1 MSAETTDRK
10 TEELRG
16 VPLPELEVVVP
27 EVEYQTVPFTGE
39 AAKNKPVWRIHLE
52 LAQNPQNRIGLNLNG
67 EIVLGRDSE
76 DANAVDLTQFEASQF
91 GVSRQHLMLRPT
103 ASHVYA
109 SDMGST
115 NGTMRNGRSIGV
127 RTPYPLADGDTI
139 TLGKLRLVL
148 RIVERPHFQT
158 GVLEKKIDLADALTE
173 IAKSITSQLDL
184 EQVLN
189 QMVETAMTLTSAGET
204 SIWLVD
210 EQSGDLFLE
219 VQRGIE
225 DENVQRMRL
234 PINEDTLAGKVIK
247 TGQPLRV
254 WRQPGEDQI
263 KVKTNYLVEALAY
276 VPLTLGGVTFGVL
289 AATHR
294 DKGRRFDERDER
306 LLTAIADF
314 AAIAIQN
321 ARTYQATD
329 AALARR
335 FKELSALNELSRAVS
350 SSLDLDTVYEVLIDQ
365 LNSHWPVESVCLAL
379 LDEQGKKLHKYKR
392 STESVPRGTRP
403 FSLNEGI
410 IGFVAEN
417 NEVVMTNNPIEHE
430 AYNPFVDNL
439 NGDAPTSMAS
449 VPLHVQ
455 ENVVGV
461 LTLFNKADGPFTDS
475 DTVRLQTFANPV
487 ATAVENA
494 RLFRESERQRAAIQA
509 TAHTLSQPLLIIDE
523 SGGILVAN
531 DAANDL
537 LATHMAQLFE
547 AISSGIGQTK
557 ETKIGEKT
565 YLTTSEHLADVGTI
579 VVMQDITYVKQLEAD
594 REDFLHMLS
603 HDLKNPLTA
612 IVGWKSLLERTAEL
626 DSRGERYLRQ
636 IGVAVDRMLVM
647 IEQLLYTV
655 TDNESVSLMQ
665 KPFDF
670 VELVKRVESDVA
682 GAALHKVIGITS
694 EVTGELY
701 DIEADENRLYHM
713 MLNLVDNAIKYSPRE
728 TAVSIQVAYTPEQ
741 IMVRVLDEGPGIPED
756 DLGLLFQKYFRG
768 NDAKG
773 QPGSGLGLSAVK
785 VIAVA
790 HGGTISVENRPEG
803 GAQFT
808 VILPGSLRVS
818 EKTEA
823 VEI

>member
-1 MSAETTDRK
+1 MSTESTKRK
-10 TEELRG
+10 TEELEG
-16 VPLPELEVVVP
+16 VTLPNHEVVVP
-27 EVEYQTVPFTGE
+27 EVEYQQVPLKGE
-39 AAKNKPVWRIHLE
+39 AGEGKPVWRIHLE
-52 LAQNPQNRIGLNLNG
+52 LGQTPENRLGLDVNG
-67 EIVLGRDSE
+67 EIVLGRDSDE
-76 DANAVDLTQFEASQF
+76 DNAVDLKQFDASLL
-91 GVSRQHLMLRPT
+91 GVSRRHLMLRPT
-103 ASHVYA
+103 ASHLYA
-109 SDMGST
+109 TDLGST
-115 NGTMRNGRSIGV
+115 NGTQRNGRSIGV
-127 RTPYPLADGDTI
+127 RTPYPLVDGDTL
-139 TLGKLRLVL
+139 TLGKLRLIL

-158 GVLEKKIDLADALTE
+158 GVLETKIDLADALTK

-184 EQVLN
+184 DQVLN

-210 EQSGDLFLE
+210 EASGDLFLE
-219 VQRGIE
+219 AQRGME
-225 DENVQRMRL
+225 DEAIQRMRL
-234 PINEDTLAGKVIK
+234 PINEDTLAGKVIQ
-247 TGQPLRV
+247 TGEPLRV

-294 DKGRRFDERDER
+294 EAGKRFDKRDER

-314 AAIAIQN
+314 AAIAVQN

-329 AALARR
+329 AALASR

-350 SSLDLDTVYEVLIDQ
+350 SSLDLDTVYEVLIEQ
-365 LNSHWPVESVCLAL
+365 VNNHWPVESVCLSL
-379 LDEQGKKLHKYKR
+379 LDEQGQKLRKYKR
-392 STESVPRGTRP
+392 STESETRGSRP

-410 IGFVAEN
+410 IGQVAQHGN
-417 NEVVMTNNPIEHE
+417 VVMTNTPTAHE

-439 NGDAPTSMAS
+439 NGDSPESMAS

-455 ENVVGV
+455 KSVVGV
-461 LTLFNKADGPFTDS
+461 LTLFNKENGPFTDN
-475 DTVRLQTFANPV
+475 DVVRLQSFANPV

-523 SGGILVAN
+523 SGGVLVAN
-531 DAANDL
+531 EAANSL
-537 LATHMAQLFE
+537 LATNMAQLFE

-557 ETKIGEKT
+557 ETPIGEKT
-565 YLTTSEHLADVGTI
+565 FLTTAEHLNDVGTI
-579 VVMQDITYVKQLEAD
+579 VVMQDITYVKQLESD

-626 DSRGERYLRQ
+626 DSRGERYLKQ

-665 KPFDF
+665 KPFNF
-670 VELVKRVESDVA
+670 NKVVERVSSDVA
-682 GAALHKVIGITS
+682 GSALHKAIAVSYDI
-694 EVTGELY
+694 TGERY

-713 MLNLVDNAIKYSPRE
+713 LLNLVDNAIKYSPSE
-728 TAVSIQVAYTPEQ
+728 TAVSILVEYTPEQ
-741 IMVRVLDEGPGIPED
+741 ICIQVIDGGPGIPED
-756 DLGLLFQKYFRG
+756 DLSFLFEKYFRG
-768 NDAKG
+768 HDAKS
-773 QPGSGLGLSAVK
+773 QSGSGLGLSAVK

-790 HGGTISVENRPEG
+790 HGGSVNVSNRPEG
-803 GAQFT
+803 GAQFI
-808 VILPGSLRVS
+808 VALPGSLRVV
-818 EKTEA
+818 EETED
-823 VEI
+823 

>member
-1 MSAETTDRK
+1 MSIDTKNRK

-16 VPLPELEVVVP
+16 DALPELEVIVP
-27 EVEYQTVPFTGE
+27 EIEYQTVPFTGE
-39 AAKNKPVWRIHLE
+39 AAKNKPIWRVHLE
-52 LAQNPQNRIGLNLNG
+52 LAQDPQNRMGLDVNG

-76 DANAVDLTQFEASQF
+76 DDNAVDLKQFEASLL

-109 SDMGST
+109 TDMGST

-127 RTPYPLADGDTI
+127 RTPYPLTDGDTI
-139 TLGKLRLVL
+139 TLGKLRLVF
-148 RIVERPHFQT
+148 RIIERPHFQT

-184 EQVLN
+184 DQVLN

-210 EQSGDLFLE
+210 ENSGDLFLE
-219 VQRGIE
+219 AQRGIE
-225 DENVQRMRL
+225 DENIQRMRL

-247 TGQPLRV
+247 TGQSTRV

-294 DKGRRFDERDER
+294 DKGKRFDERDER

-350 SSLDLDTVYEVLIDQ
+350 SSLDLDTVYEVLTDQ
-365 LNSHWPVESVCLAL
+365 INNHWPVESISLSL
-379 LDEQGKKLHKYKR
+379 LDEQGKKLRKYKR
-392 STESVPRGTRP
+392 STKSASRGTRP

-417 NEVVMTNNPIEHE
+417 NEVVMTNSPADHE

-439 NGDAPTSMAS
+439 NGDAPSSIAS
-449 VPLHVQ
+449 VPLQVQ

-475 DTVRLQTFANPV
+475 DVDRLQSFANPV

-494 RLFRESERQRAAIQA
+494 RLFKESERQRAAIQA

-523 SGGILVAN
+523 AGDILVAN
-531 DAANDL
+531 DAANAL
-537 LATHMAQLFE
+537 LSTNMAQLFE

-557 ETKIGEKT
+557 ETKIGENT
-565 YLTTSEHLADVGTI
+565 FLTTAEHLADVGTI

-647 IEQLLYTV
+647 IEQLLFTV

-665 KPFDF
+665 KPFNF
-670 VELVKRVESDVA
+670 SELVERVEFDVA
-682 GAALHKVIGITS
+682 GAALHKVIQITC
-694 EVTGELY
+694 EITGERY

-728 TAVSIQVAYTPEQ
+728 TAVSIQVEYAPKQ
-741 IMVRVLDEGPGIPED
+741 ITIQVMDGGPGIPEENLD
-756 DLGLLFQKYFRG
+756 KVFEKYFRG
-768 NDAKG
+768 NDAKD

-790 HGGTISVENRPEG
+790 HGGNISVCNRPEG
-803 GAQFT
+803 GAHFT
-808 VILPGSLRVS
+808 VTLPGSLRAP
-818 EKTEA
+818 EKTE
-823 VEI
+823 E

>member
-1 MSAETTDRK
+1 VT
-10 TEELRG
+10 
-16 VPLPELEVVVP
+16 VP
-27 EVEYQTVPFTGE
+27 EIAYKTVPFTGE

-52 LAQNPQNRIGLNLNG
+52 LAQDPQNRMGLDVNG
-67 EIVLGRDSE
+67 EIVLGRDSI
-76 DANAVDLTQFEASQF
+76 DDNAVDLKQFEASLL

-109 SDMGST
+109 TDMGST
-115 NGTMRNGRSIGV
+115 NGTLRNGRSIGV
-127 RTPYPLADGDTI
+127 RTPYPLTNGDTL
-139 TLGKLRLVL
+139 TLGKLRLVF
-148 RIVERPHFQT
+148 RIIERPHFQT

-210 EQSGDLFLE
+210 ETSGDLFLE
-219 VQRGIE
+219 AERGIE
-225 DENVQRMRL
+225 DENIKRMRL
-234 PINEDTLAGKVIK
+234 PITEDTPAGKVIK
-247 TGQPLRV
+247 TGQSLRV

-289 AATHR
+289 SATHR

-329 AALARR
+329 AALERR
-335 FKELSALNELSRAVS
+335 FKELSALSELSRAVS
-350 SSLDLDTVYEVLIDQ
+350 SSLDLDTVYDVLIAQ
-365 LNSHWPVESVCLAL
+365 INNHWPVEFVSLSL
-379 LDEQGKKLHKYKR
+379 LDEQRKKLRKYTR
-392 STESVPRGTRP
+392 SAKVMARGTRP

-410 IGFVAEN
+410 IGFVAAK
-417 NEVVMTNNPIEHE
+417 NEVVMTNNPSQHE

-439 NGDAPTSMAS
+439 NGDSPSSMAS
-449 VPLHVQ
+449 VPLQVQ

-461 LTLFNKADGPFTDS
+461 LTLFNKENGPFTDN
-475 DTVRLQTFANPV
+475 DVDRLQSFANPV

-494 RLFRESERQRAAIQA
+494 RLFKESERQRAAIQT
-509 TAHTLSQPLLIIDE
+509 TAHALSQPLLIIDE
-523 SGGILVAN
+523 AGDILVAN
-531 DAANDL
+531 EAANSL
-537 LATHMAQLFE
+537 LASHMAQLFE

-557 ETKIGEKT
+557 ETRIGENT
-565 YLTTSEHLADVGTI
+565 FLTTAEHLDDMGTI
-579 VVMQDITYVKQLEAD
+579 VVMQDITYVKELEAD

-655 TDNESVSLMQ
+655 TDNESVSLLQ
-665 KPFDF
+665 KTFDLSDL
-670 VELVKRVESDVA
+670 VERVQSDVA
-682 GAALHKVIGITS
+682 GAALHNAIQISS
-694 EVTGELY
+694 EIVGERY

-713 MLNLVDNAIKYSPRE
+713 LLNLVDNAIKYSPRE
-728 TAVSIQVAYTPEQ
+728 TAVFLQVNYSPEQ
-741 IMVRVLDEGPGIPED
+741 ITIDVLDEWPGIAES
-756 DLGLLFQKYFRG
+756 DLEQLFEKYYRG
-768 NDAKG
+768 DDAKV

-785 VIAVA
+785 VIALA
-790 HGGTISVENRPEG
+790 HGGNVSVSNRPEG
-803 GAQFT
+803 GAHFT
-808 VILPGSLRVS
+808 VTLPGSLRVAS
-818 EKTEA
+818 
-823 VEI
+823 

>member
-1 MSAETTDRK
+1 
-10 TEELRG
+10 
-16 VPLPELEVVVP
+16 
-27 EVEYQTVPFTGE
+27 
-39 AAKNKPVWRIHLE
+39 
-52 LAQNPQNRIGLNLNG
+52 
-67 EIVLGRDSE
+67 
-76 DANAVDLTQFEASQF
+76 
-91 GVSRQHLMLRPT
+91 
-103 ASHVYA
+103 
-109 SDMGST
+109 
-115 NGTMRNGRSIGV
+115 V
-127 RTPYPLADGDTI
+127 RTPYPLVDGDTL
-139 TLGKLRLVL
+139 TLGKLRLIL
-148 RIVERPHFQT
+148 RIIERPHFQT

-184 EQVLN
+184 DQVLN

-210 EQSGDLFLE
+210 EATGDLFLE
-219 VQRGIE
+219 AQRGME
-225 DENVQRMRL
+225 DESIQRMRL
-234 PINEDTLAGKVIK
+234 PINEDTLAGKVIQ
-247 TGQPLRV
+247 TGDPLRV

-294 DKGRRFDERDER
+294 EAGKRFDKRDER

-314 AAIAIQN
+314 AAIAVQN

-329 AALARR
+329 AALESR

-350 SSLDLDTVYEVLIDQ
+350 SSLNLDTVYEVLIEQ
-365 LNSHWPVESVCLAL
+365 VNNHWPVESVCLSL
-379 LDEQGKKLHKYKR
+379 LDEQGRKLRKYKR
-392 STESVPRGTRP
+392 STALETRGTRP
-403 FSLNEGI
+403 FSLDEGI
-410 IGFVAEN
+410 IGHVAQHGN
-417 NEVVMTNNPIEHE
+417 VVMTNNPVTHD

-439 NGDAPTSMAS
+439 NGDSPVSMAS

-455 ENVVGV
+455 GNVVGV
-461 LTLFNKADGPFTDS
+461 LTLFNKANGPFTDN
-475 DTVRLQTFANPV
+475 DVVRLQSFANPV

-523 SGGILVAN
+523 AGGVLVAN
-531 DAANDL
+531 DAANAL
-537 LATHMAQLFE
+537 LASNMAQLFE
-547 AISSGIGQTK
+547 AISSGVGQTK
-557 ETKIGEKT
+557 ETPIGEKT
-565 YLTTSEHLADVGTI
+565 FLTTAEHLNDVGTI
-579 VVMQDITYVKQLEAD
+579 IVMQDITYVKQLESD

-626 DSRGERYLRQ
+626 DSRGERYLKQ

-670 VELVKRVESDVA
+670 SKVVERVVSDVA
-682 GAALHKVIGITS
+682 GAALHKTIDVSYAI
-694 EVTGELY
+694 TGELY

-713 MLNLVDNAIKYSPRE
+713 LLNLVDNAIKYSPRE
-728 TAVSIQVAYTPEQ
+728 TAVSIQVEYTPEQ
-741 IMVRVLDEGPGIPED
+741 IGIQVSDGGPGIPED
-756 DLGLLFQKYFRG
+756 DLALLFEKYFRG
-768 NDAKG
+768 HDAKS
-773 QPGSGLGLSAVK
+773 QSGSGLGLSAVK
-785 VIAVA
+785 VITMA
-790 HGGTISVENRPEG
+790 HGGSIGVVNRPEG

-808 VILPGSLRVS
+808 VTLPGSLRVV
-818 EKTEA
+818 EETEA
-823 VEI
+823 